1 MPGRFLLRKRY
12 FRERDGICLETES
25 ENRSDLLL
33 CGHGSDSAGRKS
45 PRTRQSQDAFKS
57 RTTLSGS
64 GKALRLSGVVKV
76 QVTIAPDGKIR
87 ETKIMGGHPIFVN
100 SVEQTLKDWKYAP
113 AATETTT
120 QMEFTF
126 HP

>member
-1 MPGRFLLRKRY
+1 MAATSFVVAMALILAVVDLPAQSSRKV
-12 FRERDGICLETES
+12 
-25 ENRSDLLL
+25 
-33 CGHGSDSAGRKS
+33 
-45 PRTRQSQDAFKS
+45 
-57 RTTLSGS
+57 LSNPEPPYPEV
-64 GKALRLSGVVKV
+64 ARRLRLSGVVKV
-76 QVTIAPDGKIR
+76 QVTIAPDGKIK

-113 AATETTT
+113 SATETTT

>member
-1 MPGRFLLRKRY
+1 MKKEMVF
-12 FRERDGICLETES
+12 
-25 ENRSDLLL
+25 
-33 CGHGSDSAGRKS
+33 
-45 PRTRQSQDAFKS
+45 
-57 RTTLSGS
+57 
-64 GKALRLSGVVKV
+64 ALRPRVKIAATCFFVAMALILPAANLPAQGSRKVLSNPEPPYPEVARRLRLTGVVKV
-76 QVTIAPDGKIR
+76 QVTIAPDGKIK